1 MKRVRIY
8 PPCPECMDPELK
20 KGGQWIQKATAS
32 IKRRGTEGK
41 CTGSNYGGPG
51 CPPGSKQYN
60 LAKTFRK
67 MARGRKKEFG
77 GEADQNVN
85 TAEYGAALL
94 GNFRDHLAA
103 NAINAFTENTLLD
116 IVRNPVV
123 FQYGGNP
130 ASGYG
135 YNPAVYN
142 IDPYIQQQQ
151 DLANNF
157 GNSMWD
163 LITGADTA
171 FRTPNSFKAKTKFNR
186 ENPYFKQYKKT
197 YREQE
202 KDAMELAKNPW
213 MQYLP
218 QQEFGGTL
226 PKAQVG
232 LNVVTNMMDSRFN
245 PALRTKDL
253 TKGYQEAVEQLKSN
267 KPLSR
272 EEAEAWRNWMQI
284 YFQVENSINPYQ
296 EYPYPVQYNP
306 NVHETKTTPTTT
318 ATSNK
323 TTTTSNKTTTP
334 KGSGIST
341 GQRTVLTDEDLGV
354 PTTGTSAAEKVEA
367 SRRGNVFDE
376 EETQTTTTGVAP
388 ASSPAGNYGYNPYN
402 PYYNPFV
409 VYPQMGMFGQ
419 RTGRMPI
426 AFDMSN
432 TTPVIETRRA
442 LLHGNRIKSI
452 RFEHYAPS
460 GSKPIEATKPA
471 TTATTTTG
479 GNESWRTPQLRYPQ
493 NQTPRAETP
502 EEQKWFDEQERM
514 MRENPRA
521 FGMMK
526 RLYGGDLPVY
536 QGGWTGNIPGRQDQ
550 FVQPVQTFMD
560 NLQNA
565 GVFDPSQ
572 VGQSWPLWMKKPKGT
587 NSGRADAENI
597 QEWNDSIKDDT
608 PWAST
613 VLKKASPFA
622 RTMIGPAL
630 SAATSIGRQLTAP
643 QYNLE
648 DLTAAERVFTPK
660 RRGDMG
666 EIPFNFA
673 GNYMDVAGYTPVQ
686 NKGYTAKKGGS
697 VRKFQQGGTYNLTE
711 EEIQDLL
718 ASGAEIEFID

>member
-51 CPPGSKQYN
+51 CPPGSKAYN

-67 MARGRKKEFG
+67 MARERKKEFG

-116 IVRNPVV
+116 IVQNPVV

-186 ENPYFKQYKKT
+186 ENPYFKEYKKT

-202 KDAMELAKNPW
+202 KDAMELARNPW
-213 MQYLP
+213 MQYMPQLP
-218 QQEFGGTL
+218 QAQYGDEVSWSNFLRDMQPITDFFSYGFFPGNDLAYLERKIAPRGNNSYDVEDPYAFSWKGPQTQQTKVLVKPTPSSQTNTIRGGSWKQ
-226 PKAQVG
+226 P
-232 LNVVTNMMDSRFN
+232 
-245 PALRTKDL
+245 
-253 TKGYQEAVEQLKSN
+253 
-267 KPLSR
+267 
-272 EEAEAWRNWMQI
+272 
-284 YFQVENSINPYQ
+284 
-296 EYPYPVQYNP
+296 
-306 NVHETKTTPTTT
+306 
-318 ATSNK
+318 ATSTESTGK
-323 TTTTSNKTTTP
+323 KPTVTGKGTGA
-334 KGSGIST
+334 KGSSI
-341 GQRTVLTDEDLGV
+341 TDEDIYG
-354 PTTGTSAAEKVEA
+354 PSYTTGTTTTTGTSAAEKVEA

-376 EETQTTTTGVAP
+376 EETQTTTTDAAP

-426 AFDMSN
+426 AFDPRN
-432 TTPVIETRRA
+432 TSLGSIEYRQNWWPGKDKY
-442 LLHGNRIKSI
+442 GNKRQGQIKRIT
-452 RFEHYAPS
+452 FDHYAPS
-460 GSKPIEATKPA
+460 NSGASVPKNP
-471 TTATTTTG
+471 TTTTTPVTK
-479 GNESWRTPQLRYPQ
+479 SWTAPEVTATDEERTFSEK
-493 NQTPRAETP
+493 ETP
-502 EEQKWFDEQERM
+502 YWRDDERMFEYGGGLPRFQYLGEVPELEQER
-514 MRENPRA
+514 RRKE
-521 FGMMK
+521 
-526 RLYGGDLPVY
+526 L
-536 QGGWTGNIPGRQDQ
+536 TQ
-550 FVQPVQTFMD
+550 FP
-560 NLQNA
+560 A
-565 GVFDPSQ
+565 GA
-572 VGQSWPLWMKKPKGT
+572 WPIWMQKPKGT
-587 NSGRADAENI
+587 NSGKTDAENI
-597 QEWNDSIKDDT
+597 QEWNDSIADDT

-613 VLKKASPFA
+613 FLKKASPFA

>member
-20 KGGQWIQKATAS
+20 SGGQWIQKATAS

-51 CPPGSKQYN
+51 CPPGSKAYN

-67 MARGRKKEFG
+67 MARERKKEFG

-116 IVRNPVV
+116 IVQNPVA

-186 ENPYFKQYKKT
+186 ENPYFKEYKKT

-202 KDAMELAKNPW
+202 KDATELARNPW
-213 MQYLP
+213 MQYFTG
-218 QQEFGGTL
+218 QMKEGGNTGL
-226 PKAQVG
+226 PKFQGAG
-232 LNVVTNMMDSRFN
+232 EST
-245 PALRTKDL
+245 PARDL
-253 TKGYQEAVEQLKSN
+253 QLIG
-267 KPLSR
+267 
-272 EEAEAWRNWMQI
+272 NWFSDI
-284 YFQVENSINPYQ
+284 
-296 EYPYPVQYNP
+296 
-306 NVHETKTTPTTT
+306 
-318 ATSNK
+318 
-323 TTTTSNKTTTP
+323 
-334 KGSGIST
+334 GSGIGDFFTKGFVPGNDLRAAEQWLIRNQGDARPTQSNNPVIVKPTTQTTQTST
-341 GQRTVLTDEDLGV
+341 PKSTVLKPVTITAKSPIKKSNAAGTGSTKTQITDDDIYG
-354 PTTGTSAAEKVEA
+354 PSYTTGTTSTTSTSAAEKVEA
-367 SRRGNVFDE
+367 SRRGNVSDE
-376 EETQTTTTGVAP
+376 EETQTTTTGMAP
-388 ASSPAGNYGYNPYN
+388 ASNHASNYGYNPYN

-426 AFDMSN
+426 AFDPRN
-432 TTPVIETRRA
+432 TSLGSIEYRQNWWPGKDKY
-442 LLHGNRIKSI
+442 GNKRQGQIKRIT
-452 RFEHYAPS
+452 FDHYAPS
-460 GSKPIEATKPA
+460 NSGASVPKNP
-471 TTATTTTG
+471 TTTTTPVTK
-479 GNESWRTPQLRYPQ
+479 SWTAPEVTATDEERTFSEK
-493 NQTPRAETP
+493 ETP
-502 EEQKWFDEQERM
+502 YWRDDERMFEYGGGLPRFQYLGEVPELEQER
-514 MRENPRA
+514 RRKE
-521 FGMMK
+521 
-526 RLYGGDLPVY
+526 L
-536 QGGWTGNIPGRQDQ
+536 TQ
-550 FVQPVQTFMD
+550 FP
-560 NLQNA
+560 A
-565 GVFDPSQ
+565 GA
-572 VGQSWPLWMKKPKGT
+572 WPIWMQKPKGT
-587 NSGRADAENI
+587 NSGKTDAENI
-597 QEWNDSIKDDT
+597 QEWNDSIADDT
-608 PWAST
+608 PWSST
-613 VLKKASPFA
+613 FLKKASPFA

-630 SAATSIGRQLTAP
+630 SAAASIGRQLTAP
-643 QYNLE
+643 QYDLE

-686 NKGYTAKKGGS
+686 NKGYTAKKGGN